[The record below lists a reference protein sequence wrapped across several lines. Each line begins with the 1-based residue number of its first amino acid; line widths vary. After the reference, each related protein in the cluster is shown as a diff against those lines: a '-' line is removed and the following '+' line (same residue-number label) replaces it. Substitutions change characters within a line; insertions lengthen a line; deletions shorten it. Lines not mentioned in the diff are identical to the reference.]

1 MLNLQARVPRDE
13 SGSVPIALL
22 VAIIVAGLVVVV
34 MARTVAETRATGFDR
49 DFHFALHGAEAGV
62 NEALFELNNDILPQE
77 GGTGTGEVDGVA
89 YEWTAT
95 PGSDGV
101 WTLRSM
107 GSLGDVEREVEV
119 SLANR
124 SLFDV
129 AAFAEVEIGF
139 AGANGADSYN
149 SQTGEPTHCTWTS
162 DHTTNNG
169 NTPESICSTG
179 RGSIGSNGRIDLSGG
194 NAYADAV
201 FVYDWDSNPDQ
212 PGSPRC
218 TSGGSE
224 DFCDDPYRSN
234 IGQALDYSD
243 EQERVEEITAGCPE
257 SSSTWQASNYASGGG
272 NHAHAV
278 LQKDHL
284 TEHPDE
290 DEAGAYCANDLIF
303 DRDTVLHGD
312 VTVDEPLR
320 IYVRGSVTIGRQG
333 PSVDVNC
340 VTCGGDGAGSLSA
353 YAPPHASMPQ
363 SRRLQIYAAGSGPD
377 DDVVKV
383 HNQTR
388 FGGAIFAPNGSCG
401 RPGRGSNAQSQIY
414 GSLLCLDLRN
424 VGGWKFHYDEDL
436 ASVEG
441 GGSYEIIRWNER

>member
-1 MLNLQARVPRDE
+1 MLSSQAFAARGER
-13 SGSVPIALL
+13 GSVPLALL

-34 MARTVAETRATGFDR
+34 MARTLAETRATGFDR

-62 NEALFELNNDILPQE
+62 NEALFELNNDILPEE
-77 GGTGTGEVDGVA
+77 GGTGVGEVDGVA

-95 PGSDGV
+95 PGSDGG
-101 WTLRSM
+101 WTLRST

-119 SLANR
+119 TLESR
-124 SLFDV
+124 SLFDA

-149 SQTGEPTHCTWTS
+149 SQTGEPTDCNWTS
-162 DHTTNNG
+162 DHTKNNG
-169 NTPESICSTG
+169 NNPESICSTG

-201 FVYDWDSNPDQ
+201 LVYDWENNPDQ

-224 DFCDDPYRSN
+224 DFCDEPYRRN
-234 IGQALDYSD
+234 IGQSLDYGD
-243 EQERVEEITAGCPE
+243 EQERVEDLTEGCPE
-257 SSSTWQASNYASGGG
+257 SSATWQASDYASGGG

-278 LQKDHL
+278 LEKGHL

-290 DEAGAYCANDLIF
+290 DGAYCVNDLTF

-312 VTVDEPLR
+312 ITVEDPLR

-340 VTCGGDGAGSLSA
+340 VTCGGDGAGSLGA
-353 YAPPHASMPQ
+353 YAPTHESMPEA
-363 SRRLQIYAAGSGPD
+363 RRLQIYAVGAGQD

-401 RPGRGSNAQSQIY
+401 RPGQGSNAQSQIY

-436 ASVEG
+436 VNVDG
-441 GGSYEIIRWNER
+441 GGSYEVARWNER